1 MHNLY
6 QPIHTLKSIS
16 ENLWIVDG
24 PIINFYGMPFTTRM
38 VVIRMANNDLWIHS
52 PINLTSTLKQEL
64 DKLGNVKYLISPNKI
79 HYWYIQDFQKAYPE
93 AITFASDGV
102 QRRSQRA
109 GQSIRWDRE
118 LKDIERDYFP
128 DLEILPMSGNRFMTE
143 YTFFHIPSKSWIVTD
158 IIENFEPNK
167 INPFFRAL
175 AYIGG
180 ALHPNGG
187 TTRDQRTLFL
197 GNHQLL
203 NKSIDRIKSFSPDR
217 IIMAHGKILDQDIAS
232 ELNRIFAWVR

>member
-102 QRRSQRA
+102 QKRSQRA